1 MKNLSILPTGV
12 QTAFESWTQDLEVTL
27 GDRLISAVIYDG
39 IVKNDDARDT
49 DSIRVMFV
57 MSEMSVEIL
66 DVLREV
72 CRRFKLARQLQPF
85 ILTQEDLMTSSDVFL
100 SLIHI

>member
-1 MKNLSILPTGV
+1 MKDLSILPTGV
-12 QTAFESWTQDLEVTL
+12 QTAFESCTQDLEVTF

-72 CRRFKLARQLQPF
+72 CRRFK
-85 ILTQEDLMTSSDVFL
+85 
-100 SLIHI
+100 